1 MLSEP
6 NAEIAALPAP
16 TAMNQQK
23 FTFSRDGKTVPVKAG
38 IGLYSKVDLG
48 AS

>member
-23 FTFSRDGKTVPVKAG
+23 LTFSRDGKTVPGGIVKYHLELSSG
-38 IGLYSKVDLG
+38 RRL
-48 AS
+48 